1 MKLRLLTALVLIPP
15 LALLIGWSPQSASAQ
30 QLHELLYLAVVI
42 AIVERSYYEYLR
54 LSRQAGWEAMGAAGY
69 ASAALLCVGQ
79 YIEVQ
84 CTAVPGVFIL
94 SAAVLVLLAV
104 PAAGLRGARDFA
116 HFFARSASTVFGAFY
131 VGFLLSFLL
140 PLRFT
145 ELEAGR
151 RVTYFLFF
159 VIYFGD
165 FCAFA
170 VGRTLGRRAL
180 APRVSPRKTLEGAV
194 AGLLGSLLVAWL
206 FQRWFWQT
214 SGLKTVMLVAAWVAL
229 VGQIGDLVESGLKRA
244 ARVKDSGSL
253 LPGHGGLLD
262 RIDSILFGAP
272 ALWLA
277 MAVAALWR

>member
-104 PAAGLRGARDFA
+104 PAAGLRGARGFSP
-116 HFFARSASTVFGAFY
+116 FFCPPAPAAFG
-131 VGFLLSFLL
+131 GFFFWFFFFFL
-140 PLRFT
+140 
-145 ELEAGR
+145 
-151 RVTYFLFF
+151 
-159 VIYFGD
+159 
-165 FCAFA
+165 
-170 VGRTLGRRAL
+170 
-180 APRVSPRKTLEGAV
+180 SPRPL
-194 AGLLGSLLVAWL
+194 
-206 FQRWFWQT
+206 
-214 SGLKTVMLVAAWVAL
+214 
-229 VGQIGDLVESGLKRA
+229 
-244 ARVKDSGSL
+244 
-253 LPGHGGLLD
+253 
-262 RIDSILFGAP
+262 
-272 ALWLA
+272 
-277 MAVAALWR
+277 